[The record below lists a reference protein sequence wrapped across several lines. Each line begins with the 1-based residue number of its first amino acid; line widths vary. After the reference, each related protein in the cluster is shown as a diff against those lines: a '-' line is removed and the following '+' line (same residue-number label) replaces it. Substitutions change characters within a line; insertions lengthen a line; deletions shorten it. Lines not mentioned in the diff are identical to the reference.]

1 MIEFSKKETEFLES
15 LEEARIATSHNNIPH
30 VKPVSFVFHEG
41 TIIVATDYGTR
52 TFTNIKIN
60 SNTAVTID
68 IYKSGDHKAVCIQGK
83 SEIIEKGLEFKK
95 FYDIFY
101 EKFQWVRND
110 PWKENEAPFLK
121 IIADNKVS
129 WGLK

>member
-41 TIIVATDYGTR
+41 TIIVATDYDTR

>member
-1 MIEFSKKETEFLES
+1 LIEFSKKETEFLKS

-41 TIIVATDYGTR
+41 KIIVATDYDTR

>member
-1 MIEFSKKETEFLES
+1 LIEFSKKETEFLES

-41 TIIVATDYGTR
+41 TIIVATDYDTR